1 MRPPLE
7 ASKPIWQSL
16 AIYVSTSLRIYIL
29 VEVAHSKVIKLG
41 VQVELLGVPVIVKNT
56 EFFALL
62 SDVCGENV
70 MAKGFSVVDRVYL
83 SVVVLLMF
91 RSICHRYVHL
101 ISIRYISYVV

>member
-62 SDVCGENV
+62 GDVCAENV